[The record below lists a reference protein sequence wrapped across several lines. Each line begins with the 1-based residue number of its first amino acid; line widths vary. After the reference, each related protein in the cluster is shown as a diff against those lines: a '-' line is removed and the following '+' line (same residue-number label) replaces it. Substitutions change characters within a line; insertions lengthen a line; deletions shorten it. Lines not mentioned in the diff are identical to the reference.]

1 MMNYMPKPRND
12 RRYTYQDY
20 ITWDGPERWELLDG
34 FPYMMASP
42 TPKHQ
47 QVLGELFFTFRGYLG
62 DKPCTPF
69 IAPLDVTFEEDEQTN
84 TVVQPDLFVMCGEF
98 HQTSRIVGTPVFVV
112 EILSPSTT
120 ANDTIRKLN
129 LYQRTKVQE
138 YWIVESDEKIVNVYL
153 HDGTLLRW
161 TAAYRPGETL
171 SPSMFMDLK
180 MNVSDIF

>member
-1 MMNYMPKPRND
+1 MDCGHLESNKMLNVKNP
-12 RRYTYQDY
+12 
-20 ITWDGPERWELLDG
+20 ILCVPETVLAWVLRHFVG
-34 FPYMMASP
+34 G
-42 TPKHQ
+42 TP
-47 QVLGELFFTFRGYLG
+47 
-62 DKPCTPF
+62 
-69 IAPLDVTFEEDEQTN
+69 
-84 TVVQPDLFVMCGEF
+84 
-98 HQTSRIVGTPVFVV
+98 SRIVGTPVFVV